1 MHAHIFQTPPLLF
14 LHVTQLGYHVQL
26 LLSLDR
32 WFSFFQKFSAFFL
45 SFFFSD
51 FVVQANNYI
60 GSKLLKQLTQNIII
74 QLGLNEGKTHF
85 LLKISKLLGMK
96 GWCVWS
102 FESKE
107 PADLCET
114 PKKTSE
120 LAPSLRETSTLTL
133 IICGMLVYIC
143 AWGMWDRVSA
153 CLFVINWSIQMSRML
168 TLHHFKRFKCLSLQ
182 KDTNTSLTPSCIQL
196 FCVS

>member
-51 FVVQANNYI
+51 FVAQASNYI

-74 QLGLNEGKTHF
+74 QLGLNEGKT
-85 LLKISKLLGMK
+85 
-96 GWCVWS
+96 
-102 FESKE
+102 
-107 PADLCET
+107 
-114 PKKTSE
+114 
-120 LAPSLRETSTLTL
+120 
-133 IICGMLVYIC
+133 
-143 AWGMWDRVSA
+143 
-153 CLFVINWSIQMSRML
+153 
-168 TLHHFKRFKCLSLQ
+168 LSY
-182 KDTNTSLTPSCIQL
+182 
-196 FCVS
+196 